1 MMGFLLL
8 LRRIPHEVWLILAA
22 LAALWIWGNKRE
34 QSGYDR
40 AMQEATE
47 AAASASRAYQN
58 QIDAA
63 EARDVKERV
72 ITIERFR
79 TIKERAANAPVNPT
93 CPDADGRRLLNEA
106 VKAAN
111 DTAASPARR

>member
-1 MMGFLLL
+1 MK
-8 LRRIPHEVWLILAA
+8 RVPHEVWIILAA

-34 QSGYDR
+34 QAGYDR

-47 AAASASRAYQN
+47 AAAAASRVYQK
-58 QIDAA
+58 QVDDA
-63 EARDVKERV
+63 EAKDAVERV
-72 ITIERFR
+72 VTIEKFR
-79 TIKERAANAPVNPT
+79 TIKERAANAPINPA